1 MIFTPLVSPAVTP
14 LDTQFQYPDY
24 AAPAEAF
31 SPLTSPAIRA
41 QNQAA
46 QHSVYGAV
54 RGSDT
59 SDTASPID
67 PNLEL
72 SASTTGSTVASL
84 RKSKRKTS
92 SSSTK
97 NPARAVRQSPAM
109 KPQTRKKQPSSTVIP
124 PKEISGIIEEAMRSN
139 EATNVQQTTGGKLH
153 LSYSQDSSGQ
163 DSVSP
168 EPLSDTLMPPPATP
182 KSGSAG
188 RSPYLNAK
196 QNGYQ
201 TTPLQDTNGE
211 PATPASLMKIRKQAG
226 KPNGV
231 NRPTSSLKE
240 QTALAEAD
248 MERIMEDI
256 VLPKPAST
264 SRKPALKPIN
274 TADANTNQS
283 TPTTG
288 ARKTP
293 KYGPAS
299 APVTAN
305 TSALPSPQII
315 ASPLSAGSIKRAESR
330 LKSRDPK
337 KRNSQSSVLVS
348 PALRPKISPSIKPL
362 LPEGGKR
369 LPFHGLLSPANTPS
383 SAVVSAET
391 SALLLASKSNYQNI
405 LEGNH
410 LPGVSYPETLSTNLT
425 SKRTSHKIAEQ
436 GRRNR
441 INTALQEIASL
452 LPPSTPQVNGQPGGI
467 AGASPSL
474 MMSGTP
480 AQQSN
485 SKASTV
491 ELAIEYIKS
500 LQKELS
506 ETKEKLRA
514 VEKGN
519 EVGEDK
525 DKEKWDSNSTGDME
539 TEAT

>member
-31 SPLTSPAIRA
+31 SPLTSPALRA

-59 SDTASPID
+59 SDTTSPID

-124 PKEISGIIEEAMRSN
+124 PKEITGIIEEAIRSN
-139 EATNVQQTTGGKLH
+139 EATNAQQTSDGKLH
-153 LSYSQDSSGQ
+153 LPYSQDSSGQ

-168 EPLSDTLMPPPATP
+168 EALSDTLMPPPATP

-201 TTPLQDTNGE
+201 AAPLQDTNGE

-256 VLPKPAST
+256 VLPEPAST

-283 TPTTG
+283 TPTPG

-299 APVTAN
+299 APVTTN
-305 TSALPSPQII
+305 TSALPSPQLI
-315 ASPLSAGSIKRAESR
+315 ASPLSAGSIKRADSR
-330 LKSRDPK
+330 LKSRGPK

-369 LPFHGLLSPANTPS
+369 LPLDRLFSPADTVLSRRFCRNLCSSTRVQIQLPKHPRRQPPARCLLSRNS
-383 SAVVSAET
+383 
-391 SALLLASKSNYQNI
+391 L
-405 LEGNH
+405 
-410 LPGVSYPETLSTNLT
+410 
-425 SKRTSHKIAEQ
+425 HKPY
-436 GRRNR
+436 
-441 INTALQEIASL
+441 L
-452 LPPSTPQVNGQPGGI
+452 
-467 AGASPSL
+467 
-474 MMSGTP
+474 
-480 AQQSN
+480 
-485 SKASTV
+485 KAYVT
-491 ELAIEYIKS
+491 
-500 LQKELS
+500 
-506 ETKEKLRA
+506 
-514 VEKGN
+514 
-519 EVGEDK
+519 
-525 DKEKWDSNSTGDME
+525 
-539 TEAT
+539 